1 MFERI
6 LIPLDGTEIAEV
18 AIPYVEEVAS
28 KFGSEVILYHTYGRE
43 YREQKHIYE
52 NYLDRLAD
60 TVKKNIRKEG
70 AAGFKVTTKV
80 GAGEPADNICHLVE
94 KDRIDLII
102 MTSVSAS
109 GIKISKMLGSVTDHV
124 CRTAP
129 IPVLLVRPQD
139 VLRIESKKQLIN
151 RILIPLDGSDFS
163 KQALPVAEAVATK
176 LKVPIIVFQMV
187 QSSYPYVSSDF
198 VSKIDYSK
206 LGQGE
211 EQMVR
216 EEMAA
221 LAQKLTAN
229 GLVAVAEVSSGT
241 DAANEIIQTTKDSDI
256 DLIVMSSHGRSG
268 LGRWL
273 LGSVAEKVLR
283 YGETPLLLVNV
294 RGS

>member
-18 AIPYVEEVAS
+18 AVPYVEELAS

-60 TVKKNIRKEG
+60 TVRKNIRKEG
-70 AAGFKVTTKV
+70 DSGFKVTTKV
-80 GAGEPADNICHLVE
+80 GAGEPADNICHLV
-94 KDRIDLII
+94 DRAKIDLII

-109 GIKISKMLGSVTDHV
+109 GLKISKMLGSVTDHV
-124 CRTAP
+124 CRTVP

-139 VLRIESKKQLIN
+139 AQRIENKKQLIN
-151 RILIPLDGSDFS
+151 RILIPLDGSNFS
-163 KQALPVAEAVATK
+163 KQALPVGESLAAR
-176 LKVPIIVFQMV
+176 LKVPITVFQMV
-187 QSSYPYVSSDF
+187 QSSYPYVPSDF

-211 EQMVR
+211 EQIVR

-221 LAQKLTAN
+221 LAQKLSAN
-229 GLVAVAEVSSGT
+229 GLVAVSGVTSGT

-273 LGSVAEKVLR
+273 IGSVAEKVLR

-294 RGS
+294 RAA

>member
-18 AIPYVEEVAS
+18 AIPYVEELAS

-70 AAGFKVTTKV
+70 DSGFKVTTKI
-80 GAGEPADNICHLVE
+80 GAGEPADNICHLVD
-94 KDRIDLII
+94 KDRIDLLI

-109 GIKISKMLGSVTDHV
+109 GLKISKTLGSVTDHV
-124 CRTAP
+124 CRTVP

-139 VLRIESKKQLIN
+139 VQRIESKKQLIN

-163 KQALPVAEAVATK
+163 KQALPVGVALATR
-176 LKVPIIVFQMV
+176 LKVPVTVFQMV
-187 QSSYPYVSSDF
+187 QSSYPYVPSDF
-198 VSKIDYSK
+198 VSKIDYNK
-206 LGQGE
+206 LGEGE

-216 EEMAA
+216 GEMAA
-221 LAQKLTAN
+221 LAQKLTAS
-229 GLVAVAEVSSGT
+229 GLMAVSAVTSGT
-241 DAANEIIQTTKDSDI
+241 DAANEIIQTAKDSDI

-273 LGSVAEKVLR
+273 IGSVAEKILR

-294 RGS
+294 RAS